1 MAIRRDVRGSNHDAV
16 GGVALGFAA
25 IFGAVRL

>member
-1 MAIRRDVRGSNHDAV
+1 MAIRRDVRGNDHDAI

-25 IFGAVRL
+25 IFDAVRL